1 VGGGGREGGREG
13 GKKQEDADAGGMAQ
27 RNNKVVSKV
36 TIAGEGT
43 RVGGPVV
50 MVETAPAPESAE
62 EVALEKLRVVSLQ
75 VDARARELQQVR
87 RLYGG
92 SIKALLRLY

>member
-1 VGGGGREGGREG
+1 M
-13 GKKQEDADAGGMAQ
+13 KKEEDADAGGMEQ
-27 RNNKVVSKV
+27 RNKKVVSKV

-43 RVGGPVV
+43 RAGGPVV
-50 MVETAPAPESAE
+50 MVETAPESAE

-87 RLYGG
+87 RLYCG

>member
-1 VGGGGREGGREG
+1 VGGGRREAGREGE
-13 GKKQEDADAGGMAQ
+13 KKEEDADAGGREQ

-36 TIAGEGT
+36 TISGEGT
-43 RVGGPVV
+43 RAGGPVV
-50 MVETAPAPESAE
+50 MVETAPESAE
-62 EVALEKLRVVSLQ
+62 EVALEKQRVVSLQ
-75 VDARARELQQVR
+75 VDARAQELQQVR

>member
-1 VGGGGREGGREG
+1 MGGGGREGGREG
-13 GKKQEDADAGGMAQ
+13 GKKQEDADARGMAQ

-43 RVGGPVV
+43 RAGGPVV
-50 MVETAPAPESAE
+50 MVETAPESAE
-62 EVALEKLRVVSLQ
+62 EVALEKLRVVNLQ
-75 VDARARELQQVR
+75 VDARSRELQQVR

-92 SIKALLRLY
+92 SFKALLRLY